1 MIYSTVKW
9 LKIEQDTLRFII
21 ADSSPFNDFLVK
33 LVRMASPAL
42 TECSRLM

>member
-1 MIYSTVKW
+1 MVKW

-33 LVRMASPAL
+33 LVGTALPAL
-42 TECSRLM
+42 KECSHLM